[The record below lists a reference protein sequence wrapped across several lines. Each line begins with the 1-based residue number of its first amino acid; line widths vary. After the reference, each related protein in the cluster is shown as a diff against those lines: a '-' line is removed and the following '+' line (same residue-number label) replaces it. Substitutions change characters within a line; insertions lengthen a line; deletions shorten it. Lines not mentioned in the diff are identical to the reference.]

1 MDLQHIQEDPR
12 SSCSAAEGTDIWH
25 LLDPLQTGAVAS
37 SSILFLSCFPFT
49 RLVVAD
55 IQIAVPNVGT
65 IVVVDIG
72 AAQFAPGCFAD
83 IDAAWAGTDFAFDD
97 FQIGG

>member
-1 MDLQHIQEDPR
+1 LVLQYIQEGPG

-25 LLDPLQTGAVAS
+25 LLDRLQTGAVAS
-37 SSILFLSCFPFT
+37 SSILFLSCFPFAP
-49 RLVVAD
+49 LVVVDNQA
-55 IQIAVPNVGT
+55 AVPNVGT

-72 AAQFAPGCFAD
+72 AVQFAPGCFAD
-83 IDAAWAGTDFAFDD
+83 INAAWAGTGFAFDE

>member
-1 MDLQHIQEDPR
+1 MDLQHIREDPG

-25 LLDPLQTGAVAS
+25 LLDLLQTGAVAS

-49 RLVVAD
+49 RLVLVD
-55 IQIAVPNVGT
+55 IQVAIPNVGT
-65 IVVVDIG
+65 IAVVDIDV
-72 AAQFAPGCFAD
+72 APFTPGCFAD
-83 IDAAWAGTDFAFDD
+83 IDATWAGTGSAFDD

>member
-1 MDLQHIQEDPR
+1 MVLQYIQEGPG

-25 LLDPLQTGAVAS
+25 LHDRLQTGAVAS

-49 RLVVAD
+49 RLVVVD
-55 IQIAVPNVGT
+55 IHAAVPNVGT
-65 IVVVDIG
+65 IVVVGIG